1 MQARN
6 DDSTRILRLAA
17 WVWVAYLVAMAVL
30 DFFLYSQGPFPAN
43 TLKQTLQLQNL
54 KPVPGLGRPIITLMP
69 VYIYYLANGI
79 LAGSFLL
86 LVYWD
91 WVQKQLGRFFY
102 PLLIIAIS
110 ATPIIINV
118 LIVPRFPNGP
128 LANSEGMALR
138 QLPVLFLGLA
148 LVAWQYKLSHVILYS
163 IATTGLELGL
173 IFASKIPDQSVYVL
187 TFVAIVRTISFFALG
202 IFISLIVTRL
212 REQQE
217 SLRQANANL
226 THYASTLEQ
235 LTISRER
242 NRMSRELHDT
252 VVHSL
257 SGLSVQ
263 METAKAY
270 LDVDPLTS
278 KKLLESS
285 LQATRNGLQETRR
298 AIKALRASPLED
310 LGLVGSLKKLIETAT
325 DRANLVV
332 DVSLPG
338 QEIHLSPDMEQ
349 GIYRIAQEAVE
360 NVVQHASAQHLAV
373 KLTVDENEIRL
384 MIQDDGIGFSR
395 EKRSASGH
403 FGLAGMHERAQFA
416 GGELSIN
423 SKPSSGTTVLLVIK
437 GSLS

>member
-1 MQARN
+1 MQTHS
-6 DDSTRILRLAA
+6 DDSTRILRLAG
-17 WVWVAYLVAMAVL
+17 WVWVAYLAAMATL
-30 DFFLYSQGPFPAN
+30 DFFMYSRGPFSAN
-43 TLKQTLQLQNL
+43 LPNQSFLLQNL
-54 KPVPGLGRPIITLMP
+54 RPNPGLVRPANALMP
-69 VYIYYLANGI
+69 VYIYYLANG
-79 LAGSFLL
+79 LFAGSFLIIL
-86 LVYWD
+86 FWD
-91 WVQKQLGRFFY
+91 WVKIRLGRFFY
-102 PLLIIAIS
+102 PVLIIAIS

-148 LVAWQYKLSHVILYS
+148 LVAWQYRLPHVILYS

-173 IFASKIPDQSVYVL
+173 IFASKIPDQGVYVL

-202 IFISLIVTRL
+202 VFISLIVTRL
-212 REQQE
+212 REQHE
-217 SLRQANANL
+217 SLSLANADL
-226 THYASTLEQ
+226 AHYASTLEQ

-263 METAKAY
+263 LETAKAY
-270 LDVDPLTS
+270 LEVDPVTS
-278 KKLLESS
+278 KNLLESS
-285 LQATRNGLQETRR
+285 LEATRTGLQETRR

-310 LGLVGSLKKLIETAT
+310 LGLVGSLRKLIETT
-325 DRANLVV
+325 KDRANLAV
-332 DVSLPG
+332 DVLLPG
-338 QEIHLSPDMEQ
+338 QEVHLAPDVEQ

-360 NVVQHASAQHLAV
+360 NVVQHASAQQLIF
-373 KLTVDENEIRL
+373 KFTVDEKIIRL
-384 MIQDDGIGFSR
+384 MIQDDGIGFSHGD
-395 EKRSASGH
+395 KTVSGH

-423 SKPSSGTTVLLVIK
+423 SKPSTGTTVLLGIK
-437 GSLS
+437 RS